1 MLVLTRKENEKLLI
15 GENQEIEV
23 VIVEIRGDRVRIGV
37 NAPKEIP
44 VLRNELAEKIAAE
57 QAGVTA

>member
-57 QAGVTA
+57 QAAVTA